1 MADALDPAL
10 LGEVRA
16 LVAAAAGCDVDEVRA
31 EGLLVGYGIDSVR
44 AVELLDDANERF
56 DVALDEQ
63 ELQRFRTV
71 GDVARCI
78 AARRAPARDP

>member
-1 MADALDPAL
+1 MAESVEAL
-10 LGEVRA
+10 LLAEVRA
-16 LVAAAAGCDVDEVRA
+16 LVAAAAGCGVDEVRA

-56 DVALDEQ
+56 GVALDETD
-63 ELQRFRTV
+63 LKRFRTV

-78 AARRAPARDP
+78 AARRAPARTS